1 MKSLFHREWS
11 WLFSVWLLTAQCSWP
26 SKKPPPRKSGKKE
39 PPPAGGGPFCM
50 VLAVSKPNDF
60 DSWFG
65 GVSVDMRQPP
75 NTRKC
80 DWIGLHYISGLHNLF
95 MCGPVGMLDFKPP
108 QRITVRE
115 QRRCKNCDMDHGPP
129 HLKQEGSFCYSWCL
143 CLSTYGLWLT
153 YDFIR
158 SWWD

>member
-1 MKSLFHREWS
+1 ME
-11 WLFSVWLLTAQCSWP
+11 
-26 SKKPPPRKSGKKE
+26 
-39 PPPAGGGPFCM
+39 PFCH
-50 VLAVSKPNDF
+50 L
-60 DSWFG
+60 
-65 GVSVDMRQPP
+65 DMRQPP

-95 MCGPVGMLDFKPP
+95 VWPNFDFWPPGCVGMLDFKPP

-143 CLSTYGLWLT
+143 CLSTYSLWQFMIDLWL
-153 YDFIR
+153 YPILMRFRFIIQMFFCWFC
-158 SWWD
+158 SPNLTKKNSKTKVGNKSKPGCSILFHSNEQVKVLFYQ